1 MDRPLKKEAT
11 KKVEKAK
18 VEKPQPHRFN
28 P

>member
-11 KKVEKAK
+11 KKVKKAK